1 MKDQP
6 LWFKGE
12 KWTVITGLLGIALA
26 LVCGLGALLLGT
38 DETPGSG
45 MAKAFSFNAALGIFL
60 LSTAAVSPYSGMG
73 RKSRAF
79 FRWSYIALAL
89 FSYFAETVQHIR
101 GVNPRFVTDGS
112 AFDLAV
118 ANSFGMVAMLLAV
131 FYLGFAAAFFRKRAS
146 QLQPSVVL
154 SVRYA
159 MAAVMFSFVGGFCIS
174 INGGRFI
181 GLEGNLIWF
190 HGLGFHALQVL
201 PVIAWLVVRGAMSAR
216 LQRTLIHIAGVS
228 FIGGLLAI
236 GLQTLQERTL
246 MEWSLLPL
254 AALAFFIV
262 TTAAGLRASV
272 EAVRSKKGE
281 STLAG

>member
-1 MKDQP
+1 VKEQP

-12 KWTVITGLLGIALA
+12 KWMVITGLLGFALA

-38 DETPGSG
+38 EDTPGSG

-73 RKSRAF
+73 RKGRAF

-89 FSYFAETVQHIR
+89 YSYFAETVQHIR

-118 ANSFGMVAMLLAV
+118 AIGFGMVAMLLVAY
-131 FYLGFAAAFFRKRAS
+131 YLVFAAAFFRKRAS
-146 QLQPSVVL
+146 QQQRGVVL

-159 MAAVMFSFVGGFCIS
+159 MIAVMFSFIGGICIS
-174 INGGRFI
+174 IHGGRYI

-201 PVIAWLVVRGAMSAR
+201 PIIAWLAWSSTMTVR
-216 LQRTLIHIAGVS
+216 LQQTLIHIAGVT
-228 FIGGLLAI
+228 FIGGLTAI
-236 GLQTLQERTL
+236 GVQTLLERSL
-246 MEWSLLPL
+246 LEWSLLPL
-254 AALAFFIV
+254 AALALFVV
-262 TTAAGLRASV
+262 TTAAGLRACL
-272 EAVRSKKGE
+272 EAVRSKKGG

>member
-1 MKDQP
+1 MTDQP

-12 KWTVITGLLGIALA
+12 KWMVVTGLLGFALA

-45 MAKAFSFNAALGIFL
+45 MAKAVSFNAALGIFL
-60 LSTAAVSPYSGMG
+60 LSTAAVSPFAGWG

-101 GVNPRFVTDGS
+101 GVNPRFAMDGS

-118 ANSFGMVAMLLAV
+118 ANGFGMAAMLLVV

-159 MAAVMFSFVGGFCIS
+159 MVAVLFSFAGGICIS

-201 PVIAWLVVRGAMSAR
+201 PITAWLAIRSSMTIR

-246 MEWSLLPL
+246 LEWSLLPL

-262 TTAAGLRASV
+262 TTAASLRACL
-272 EAVRSKKGE
+272 EAVRSKKDG